1 MSSSSWSGT
10 KERAAAAKSQTA
22 LPDHLD
28 AQYGAIAEPL
38 ACAVHG
44 VRRLGPVS
52 GEPAVVI
59 GAGTMGLLMLQLLLH
74 AGAGPVTVVDLLD
87 SAAVDPRPLLS
98 EPLPLEGFGEPVDR
112 VRGGQ
117 GIKWH
122 IRPS

>member
-1 MSSSSWSGT
+1 MAGSGMY
-10 KERAAAAKSQTA
+10 Q
-22 LPDHLD
+22 PNHLD

-38 ACAVHG
+38 AWCTACG
-44 VRRLGPVS
+44 ARVRCPAS
-52 GEPAVVI
+52 PAVVI
-59 GAGTMGLLMLQLLLH
+59 GARTMGLLMLQLLLH

-98 EPLPLEGFGEPVDR
+98 EPLPLEGFGEAVDR
-112 VRGGQ
+112 VRGGP